1 MDSRSDHGNVLGR
14 CLRIRTF
21 GVTIHDV
28 AAIDTWLEEIA
39 TQWSLNETVA
49 FKARVCIAELAA
61 NVLEHGIAKSDDD
74 CIVVTVDR
82 LEDEIQVEFVDSRH
96 AFDPTVSATTKNH
109 AQSNGGGAGLVLL
122 QAYACDLT
130 YTAEANSNRTK
141 FKVRLS

>member
-82 LEDEIQVEFVDSRH
+82 LEDEIQVEFVELAACLR
-96 AFDPTVSATTKNH
+96 
-109 AQSNGGGAGLVLL
+109 SNGQCNHKKPCAKQWRRSGPRAPPSLCL
-122 QAYACDLT
+122 
-130 YTAEANSNRTK
+130 
-141 FKVRLS
+141 